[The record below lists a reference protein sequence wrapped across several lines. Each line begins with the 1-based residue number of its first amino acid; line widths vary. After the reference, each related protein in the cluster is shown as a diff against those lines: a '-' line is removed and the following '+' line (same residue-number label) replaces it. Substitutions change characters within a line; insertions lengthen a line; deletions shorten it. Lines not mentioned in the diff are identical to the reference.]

1 MAINMTTPPSP
12 PPFPATSDENAPAEG
27 NLVTDDG
34 RKIINF
40 SAGGESYGI
49 ETTEQAAKGRKAEI
63 EAEIEEMK
71 LHALR
76 GGIRRVKI

>member
-1 MAINMTTPPSP
+1 MTTENQDEKNDLT
-12 PPFPATSDENAPAEG
+12 TS
-27 NLVTDDG
+27 DG
-34 RKIINF
+34 RKIISF
-40 SAGGESYGI
+40 STGGESYGV

-76 GGIRRVKI
+76 YGIRRVKL

>member
-1 MAINMTTPPSP
+1 MTTENQDEKNDLT
-12 PPFPATSDENAPAEG
+12 TS
-27 NLVTDDG
+27 DG

-40 SAGGESYGI
+40 SAGGESYGV

-76 GGIRRVKI
+76 YGIRRVKL